1 MKTIRIKLY
10 GSLEKSAKALL
21 DADERLGLTG
31 PAPVR
36 EVIRR
41 LDPSDRQVQM
51 AMVNHR
57 AVSWDVPVSP
67 GDRLALF
74 PREYPLFPDPK
85 DFRSDS
91 ESAPGEP

>member
-10 GSLEKSAKALL
+10 GSLEKSAGTLL
-21 DADERLGLTG
+21 DAEENLDLPG
-31 PAPVR
+31 PAAVR

-41 LDPSDRQVQM
+41 LDLSDRQVQM

-57 AVSWDVPVSP
+57 AVSWDAAVSP

-74 PREYPLFPDPK
+74 PREYPLFADWK

-91 ESAPGEP
+91 ENAS